1 MSTIINHE
9 HIVWSAC
16 GLWFQETTARLQPS
30 CSRTLP
36 SPPAKVNG
44 EDTATRR
51 LTRLKSNMIAFYVH
65 LPSRLNLE
73 TFLFLGRM

>member
-1 MSTIINHE
+1 MSTIINRE

-30 CSRTLP
+30 CSRTI
-36 SPPAKVNG
+36 PPPDG

-51 LTRLKSNMIAFYVH
+51 LTRLKSNMIAFYVR